1 VHECLGQLPAFQE
14 AYQRN
19 RRLQLNSDLAP
30 PAQFLDG
37 YQAFIAQLTGF
48 FVIED
53 RVQRRCPA
61 LSGGAQV
68 CSALPAACYII
79 CRHMTVLLPKAQ
91 FFPSRMRHLLER
103 LMCYRHCWDR
113 CPHMNFPLE

>member
-1 VHECLGQLPAFQE
+1 MACMCARRCLQVHECLGSLGAFQE
-14 AYQRN
+14 AYARN

-30 PAQFLDG
+30 PASFLDG
-37 YQAFIAQLTGF
+37 YQAFVGQLTGF

-68 CSALPAACYII
+68 RVIIVFGPVWSLYCSVTNILP
-79 CRHMTVLLPKAQ
+79 
-91 FFPSRMRHLLER
+91 
-103 LMCYRHCWDR
+103 
-113 CPHMNFPLE
+113 

>member
-1 VHECLGQLPAFQE
+1 MKPIARLRLTLCSCWAGLLTQPWRMHGGRCLQVHECLGRLPAFQE

-30 PAQFLDG
+30 PQQFLDG
-37 YQAFIAQLTGF
+37 YQAFVAQLTGF

-68 CSALPAACYII
+68 PLISCLPSAC
-79 CRHMTVLLPKAQ
+79 
-91 FFPSRMRHLLER
+91 
-103 LMCYRHCWDR
+103 
-113 CPHMNFPLE
+113 

>member
-1 VHECLGQLPAFQE
+1 MHECLGSLGVFQE
-14 AYQRN
+14 AYARN

-30 PAQFLDG
+30 PAHFLDG
-37 YQAFIAQLTGF
+37 YQAFVGQLAGF

-68 CSALPAACYII
+68 GFWFCHPPFI
-79 CRHMTVLLPKAQ
+79 
-91 FFPSRMRHLLER
+91 
-103 LMCYRHCWDR
+103 
-113 CPHMNFPLE
+113 PLS